1 MFLSKDFGT
10 PRLPRSKLQWG
21 KQVFGGISFCF
32 SNITLVTD
40 QTFGAAELLLFGS
53 DQMTEPFLQNN
64 EHFFFM
70 YYTLHFSKLSWNDS
84 RNKDAPS
91 DRIVPKVITKDAGK
105 SPMSWGS
112 PFLKKIHFIHVCLSD
127 LKCCLFQFSP
137 KHVQCS
143 VHRGS
148 KNKCHVFDKTI
159 FRL

>member
-1 MFLSKDFGT
+1 MIN
-10 PRLPRSKLQWG
+10 R
-21 KQVFGGISFCF
+21 
-32 SNITLVTD
+32 
-40 QTFGAAELLLFGS
+40 TFGSAQLLMFGS
-53 DQMTEPFLQNN
+53 AQMTEPFSA
-64 EHFFFM
+64 EHRKFFHN
-70 YYTLHFSKLSWNDS
+70 YTLHFSTYWRLSDVLSFLLRIQNKTPWKSLWNDS